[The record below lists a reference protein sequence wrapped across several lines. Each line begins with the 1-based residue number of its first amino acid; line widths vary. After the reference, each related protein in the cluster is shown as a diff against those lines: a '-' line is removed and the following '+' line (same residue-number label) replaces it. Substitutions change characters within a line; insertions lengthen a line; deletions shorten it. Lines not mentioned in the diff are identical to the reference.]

1 MSKLDNQCEISRNKL
16 DIYKSKVYDAMNI
29 REISKKNQKVIE
41 EARQKWLA
49 EKKKKSELVKMKGHE
64 SRKKIL
70 EFHVQK

>member
-1 MSKLDNQCEISRNKL
+1 
-16 DIYKSKVYDAMNI
+16 MNI